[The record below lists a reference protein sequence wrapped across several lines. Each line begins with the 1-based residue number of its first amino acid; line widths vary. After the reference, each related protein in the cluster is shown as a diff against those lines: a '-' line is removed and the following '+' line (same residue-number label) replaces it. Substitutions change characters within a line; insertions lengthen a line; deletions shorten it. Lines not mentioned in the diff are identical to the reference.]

1 MITMTE
7 EEVLLH
13 IKKIVDSWDK
23 QFAEETQGNP
33 VLEMRRDQWMWKEC
47 IDEIRPLLKEI
58 K

>member
-1 MITMTE
+1 MIVMTN

-13 IKKIVDSWDK
+13 IKKIVDKWDQK
-23 QFAEETQGNP
+23 FAEETQGNM
-33 VLEMRRDQWMWKEC
+33 VLEMRRDMWMWKEC